1 MPKLISVIIPYYDE
15 SESVLQYAVHSVAM
29 QCGVNLQLIEV
40 LLVND
45 GNPQCAVSDAFCERW
60 PGLYVRKV
68 QQKRNAGPGVTRQT
82 GIDVACGDYVM
93 FIDADDRLYSTTVL
107 GAFAEMM
114 MQQHPDIIRSP
125 WLEEVLR
132 EDLSSKGFSYVEHP
146 PDATWMFSKA
156 YRKGFLAAA
165 DIRMHDTLRVHE
177 DTYFNRLSFEQT
189 GNQAIINQP
198 GFIGYLWCWN
208 PNSTV
213 RRDNGIYRYNS
224 TIEHVTASTE
234 PLAILKS
241 KNLPVSHC
249 VFDIAAYYYGVLQS
263 SGHRGRPE
271 EENAALEQHLA
282 KCLQPYWQEARK
294 SDAMKL
300 LPQMQLN
307 ALMGNA
313 PDVTPKETFD
323 QFVHRIGLE

>member
-1 MPKLISVIIPYYDE
+1 MPKLISVIIPYFDE
-15 SESVLQYAVHSVAM
+15 PETVLQYAVHSVAM
-29 QCGVNLQLIEV
+29 QCGVNLQGVEV

-45 GNPQCAVSDAFCERW
+45 GNPQCSVSDAFCERW

-68 QQKRNAGPGVTRQT
+68 QQKKNAGPGVTRQT
-82 GIDVACGDYVM
+82 GIDAACGDYVM
-93 FIDADDRLYSTTVL
+93 FIDADDRFYSTTVL
-107 GAFAEMM
+107 GAFAQLMM
-114 MQQHPDIIRSP
+114 SQHPDLIRSP
-125 WLEEVLR
+125 WMEEVWR
-132 EDLSSKGFSYVEHP
+132 DTPPPGGYAYVEHQ

-156 YRKGFLAAA
+156 YRRGYLSAAG
-165 DIRMHDTLRVHE
+165 IRMHDTLRVHE
-177 DTYFNRLSFEQT
+177 DTYFNRLAFEQT
-189 GNQAIINQP
+189 NNQVIINIP

-213 RRDNGIYRYNS
+213 RRNEGAYRYNS
-224 TIEHVTASTE
+224 TVEHVTAATE

-249 VFDIAAYYYGVLQS
+249 VLDIAAYYYGILQS

-271 EENAALEQHLA
+271 EENTVLEQHLA
-282 KCLQPYWQEARK
+282 KCLQPYWEEARK
-294 SDAMKL
+294 SDAMQR

-307 ALMGNA
+307 ALMANA
-313 PDVTPKETFD
+313 PDVVPKETFD